1 MPYLQLTAKIS
12 GCIVA
17 IETSFLNIDPVLL
30 SQGLAL
36 AQVIF
41 IDIVM
46 AGDNAVAVGIAAA
59 GLPADKRRLAILY
72 GLIGAVIL
80 RISFV
85 LLTVEL
91 LRMVGLLLAGGILLL
106 WVCWKMWR
114 ELHEHHETQA
124 AEAALAEAAQ
134 HTGPHDA
141 EMATQI
147 ATAELKTK
155 NGKTKTLLSA
165 TLQILAADISMSLD
179 NVLAVAGAA
188 SHHVPILVFG
198 LLLSIAAMGVAA
210 NLIANI
216 LHKYRWI
223 AYAGVAV
230 VLFVAL
236 KMIWEGGHQIWEF
249 GHCDTTLKCVPA
261 MTNDFVI
268 WWRDIF
274 TGLLHKTH

>member
-1 MPYLQLTAKIS
+1 MT
-12 GCIVA
+12 
-17 IETSFLNIDPVLL
+17 IDPVLL

-36 AQVIF
+36 VQVIF
-41 IDIVM
+41 IDVVM

-72 GLIGAVIL
+72 GLIGAVVL
-80 RISFV
+80 RIGFV
-85 LLTVEL
+85 LITVQL
-91 LRMVGLLLAGGILLL
+91 LAMVGLLLAGGILLL

-114 ELHEHHETQA
+114 ELHEHHETAQ
-124 AEAALAEAAQ
+124 AEALIMAGTANLTDAEKAERAAQ
-134 HTGPHDA
+134 PRQA
-141 EMATQI
+141 P
-147 ATAELKTK
+147 TK
-155 NGKTKTLLSA
+155 KAKTLLSA

-188 SHHVPILVFG
+188 QHHVPILVFG

-210 NLIANI
+210 NLIANV

-223 AYAGVAV
+223 AFAGVAV

-249 GHCDTTLKCVPA
+249 GHCDTTLQCVPVMA
-261 MTNDFVI
+261 GDVAT
-268 WWRDIF
+268 WWKEFFAD
-274 TGLLHKTH
+274 LLPAK

>member
-1 MPYLQLTAKIS
+1 MA
-12 GCIVA
+12 
-17 IETSFLNIDPVLL
+17 IDPTLL

-36 AQVIF
+36 VQVIF
-41 IDIVM
+41 IDVVM

-59 GLPADKRRLAILY
+59 GLAPDKRRLAIVY

-80 RISFV
+80 RIGFV

-91 LRMVGLLLAGGILLL
+91 LNIVGLLLAGGVLLL

-114 ELHEHHETQA
+114 ELIEHHETQA
-124 AEAALAEAAQ
+124 AEAAVVDAAKANIGLDDPDMAAKVAAAEAKAR
-134 HTGPHDA
+134 A
-141 EMATQI
+141 A
-147 ATAELKTK
+147 AKS
-155 NGKTKTLLSA
+155 GKTKTLLSA

-188 SHHVPILVFG
+188 QHHVPILVFG

-210 NLIANI
+210 NFIANI

-230 VLFVAL
+230 VLLVAL

-249 GHCDTTLKCVPA
+249 GHCDTTLKCVPVMA
-261 MTNDFVI
+261 RDMGT
-268 WWRDIF
+268 WWHQF
-274 TGLLHKTH
+274 FAGLLTKA

>member
-1 MPYLQLTAKIS
+1 MTL
-12 GCIVA
+12 
-17 IETSFLNIDPVLL
+17 ETSFLNIDPVLL

-36 AQVIF
+36 VQVIF

-59 GLPADKRRLAILY
+59 GLPANKRKLAILY
-72 GLIGAVIL
+72 GLIGAVVL
-80 RISFV
+80 RIGFV
-85 LLTVEL
+85 LMTVEL
-91 LRMVGLLLAGGILLL
+91 LRLVGLLLAGGILLL

-124 AEAALAEAAQ
+124 AEAAAEAAKS
-134 HTGPHDA
+134 TGLHDPEAAAKVAAA
-141 EMATQI
+141 EAR
-147 ATAELKTK
+147 AK

-165 TLQILAADISMSLD
+165 TVQILAADISMSLD

-210 NLIANI
+210 NLIANV

-249 GHCDTTLKCVPA
+249 GHCDTTLKCLPVMA
-261 MTNDFVI
+261 GDTVA
-268 WWRDIF
+268 WWRDLF
-274 TGLLHKTH
+274 TNLLQHK

>member
-1 MPYLQLTAKIS
+1 MATW
-12 GCIVA
+12 
-17 IETSFLNIDPVLL
+17 TSFLNIDPVLL

-36 AQVIF
+36 VQVIF

-72 GLIGAVIL
+72 GLIGAVVL
-80 RISFV
+80 RIGFV

-91 LRMVGLLLAGGILLL
+91 LALVGLLLAGGILLL

-114 ELHEHHETQA
+114 ELHEHHETLA
-124 AEAALAEAAQ
+124 AETALAATVK
-134 HTGPHDA
+134 HTGLHDP
-141 EMATQI
+141 EMVAKV
-147 ATAELKTK
+147 AAAELKAKT
-155 NGKTKTLLSA
+155 GKAKTLLSA

-249 GHCDTTLKCVPA
+249 GHCDTTLKCVPI
-261 MTNDFVI
+261 MTTDFVA
-268 WWRDIF
+268 WWSDFF
-274 TGLLHKTH
+274 TSLLPHK

>member
-1 MPYLQLTAKIS
+1 M
-12 GCIVA
+12 A
-17 IETSFLNIDPVLL
+17 IETFLNIDPALL

-36 AQVIF
+36 VQVIF

-59 GLPADKRRLAILY
+59 GLAPDKRRLAILY

-80 RISFV
+80 RIGFV
-85 LLTVEL
+85 LLTVQL
-91 LRMVGLLLAGGILLL
+91 LAIVGLLLAGGILLL

-114 ELHEHHETQA
+114 ELSEHHETQA
-124 AEAALAEAAQ
+124 AEAALAEAAK
-134 HTGPHDA
+134 HTGLQDP
-141 EMATQI
+141 EMA
-147 ATAELKTK
+147 AKVAAAELKARS
-155 NGKTKTLLSA
+155 GKAKTLLSA

-188 SHHVPILVFG
+188 QHHVPILVFG
-198 LLLSIAAMGVAA
+198 LLLSIAAMGIAA

-223 AYAGVAV
+223 AYIGVAV

-249 GHCDTTLKCVPA
+249 GHCDTTFKCAPVMA
-261 MTNDFVI
+261 TDLITWWHDF
-268 WWRDIF
+268 F
-274 TGLLHKTH
+274 TELLPKK

>member
-1 MPYLQLTAKIS
+1 M
-12 GCIVA
+12 A

-36 AQVIF
+36 VQVIF

-80 RISFV
+80 RIGFV
-85 LLTVEL
+85 LITVQL
-91 LRMVGLLLAGGILLL
+91 LAMVGLLLAGGILLL

-114 ELHEHHETQA
+114 ELHEHHETAQ
-124 AEAALAEAAQ
+124 AEALIMAGNVNLTDAEKAERAAQ
-134 HTGPHDA
+134 PQQTSSR
-141 EMATQI
+141 
-147 ATAELKTK
+147 
-155 NGKTKTLLSA
+155 KTKTLLSA

-249 GHCDTTLKCVPA
+249 GHCDTTLKCVPV
-261 MTNDFVI
+261 MTNDFVT
-268 WWRDIF
+268 WWKDAF
-274 TGLLHKTH
+274 TRLLHK

>member
-1 MPYLQLTAKIS
+1 M
-12 GCIVA
+12 A

-36 AQVIF
+36 VQVIF

-59 GLPADKRRLAILY
+59 GLPANKRKLAILY
-72 GLIGAVIL
+72 GLIGAVVL
-80 RISFV
+80 RIGFV
-85 LLTVEL
+85 LMTVEL
-91 LRMVGLLLAGGILLL
+91 LRLVGLLLAGGILLL

-124 AEAALAEAAQ
+124 AEAAAEAAKS
-134 HTGPHDA
+134 TGLHDPEAAAKVAAA
-141 EMATQI
+141 EAR
-147 ATAELKTK
+147 AK

-165 TLQILAADISMSLD
+165 TVQILAADISMSLD

-210 NLIANI
+210 NLIANV

-249 GHCDTTLKCVPA
+249 GHCDTTLKCLPVMA
-261 MTNDFVI
+261 GDTVA
-268 WWRDIF
+268 WWRDLF
-274 TGLLHKTH
+274 TNLLQHK

>member
-1 MPYLQLTAKIS
+1 M
-12 GCIVA
+12 A

-36 AQVIF
+36 VQVIF

-59 GLPADKRRLAILY
+59 GLTPDKRRLAILY

-80 RISFV
+80 RIGFV
-85 LLTVEL
+85 LITVEL
-91 LRMVGLLLAGGILLL
+91 LALVGLLLAGGILLL

-114 ELHEHHETQA
+114 ELREHHETAQ
-124 AEAALAEAAQ
+124 AEALVMAGTVNL
-134 HTGPHDA
+134 TDA
-141 EMATQI
+141 EKAER
-147 ATAELKTK
+147 TAQPQQASTK
-155 NGKTKTLLSA
+155 KAKTLLSA

-188 SHHVPILVFG
+188 QHHVPILVFG

-210 NLIANI
+210 NLIAKV

-249 GHCDTTLKCVPA
+249 GHCDATLKCLPVMA
-261 MTNDFVI
+261 GDAET
-268 WWRDIF
+268 WWRDLF
-274 TGLLHKTH
+274 NNLLPHK

>member
-1 MPYLQLTAKIS
+1 
-12 GCIVA
+12 VA

-36 AQVIF
+36 VQVIF

-59 GLPADKRRLAILY
+59 GLPANKRKLAILY
-72 GLIGAVIL
+72 GLIGAVVL
-80 RISFV
+80 RIGFV
-85 LLTVEL
+85 LMTVEL
-91 LRMVGLLLAGGILLL
+91 LRLVGLLLAGGILLL

-124 AEAALAEAAQ
+124 AEAAAEAAKS
-134 HTGPHDA
+134 TGLHDPEAAAKVAAA
-141 EMATQI
+141 EAR
-147 ATAELKTK
+147 AK

-165 TLQILAADISMSLD
+165 TVQILAADISMSLD

-210 NLIANI
+210 NLIANV

-249 GHCDTTLKCVPA
+249 GHCDTTLKCLPVMA
-261 MTNDFVI
+261 GDTVA
-268 WWRDIF
+268 WWRDLF
-274 TGLLHKTH
+274 TNLLQHK

>member
-1 MPYLQLTAKIS
+1 
-12 GCIVA
+12 VA
-17 IETSFLNIDPVLL
+17 LETSFMTIDPVLL

-36 AQVIF
+36 VQVIF
-41 IDIVM
+41 IDVVM

-59 GLPADKRRLAILY
+59 GLPADKRRLAIIY

-80 RISFV
+80 RIGFV
-85 LLTVEL
+85 LITVQL
-91 LRMVGLLLAGGILLL
+91 LAMVGLLLAGGILLL

-114 ELHEHHETQA
+114 ELHEHHETEQ
-124 AEAALAEAAQ
+124 AEALIMAGNANL
-134 HTGPHDA
+134 TDA
-141 EMATQI
+141 EKAERDTQP
-147 ATAELKTK
+147 KQVSTK
-155 NGKTKTLLSA
+155 KTKTLLSA

-188 SHHVPILVFG
+188 QHHVEILVFG

-210 NLIANI
+210 NLIAKV

-223 AYAGVAV
+223 AFGGVAV

-249 GHCDTTLKCVPA
+249 GHCDATLKCVPV
-261 MTNDFVI
+261 MTHEVVV
-268 WWRDIF
+268 WWKEF
-274 TGLLHKTH
+274 FSGFGK

>member
-1 MPYLQLTAKIS
+1 M
-12 GCIVA
+12 A
-17 IETSFLNIDPVLL
+17 IETLFLNIDPVLL

-36 AQVIF
+36 VQVIF
-41 IDIVM
+41 IDLVM

-72 GLIGAVIL
+72 GLIGAVVL
-80 RISFV
+80 RIGFV
-85 LLTVEL
+85 LLTVQL
-91 LRMVGLLLAGGILLL
+91 LALVGLLLAGGILLL

-124 AEAALAEAAQ
+124 AEATLAEAAK
-134 HTGPHDA
+134 HTGLHDP
-141 EMATQI
+141 EMA
-147 ATAELKTK
+147 AKVVAAELRAKS
-155 NGKTKTLLSA
+155 GKTKTLLSA

-249 GHCDTTLKCVPA
+249 GHCDMTLQCVPA
-261 MTNDFVI
+261 MSNDFVT
-268 WWRDIF
+268 WWKNIF
-274 TGLLHKTH
+274 TGLMHRAN

>member
-1 MPYLQLTAKIS
+1 
-12 GCIVA
+12 VA

-36 AQVIF
+36 VQVIF

-59 GLPADKRRLAILY
+59 GLAPDKRRLAILY

-80 RISFV
+80 RIGFV
-85 LLTVEL
+85 LVTVQL
-91 LRMVGLLLAGGILLL
+91 LAMVGLLLAGGILLL

-114 ELHEHHETQA
+114 ELHEHHETAQ
-124 AEAALAEAAQ
+124 AEALIMAGNVNLTDAEKAERAAQ
-134 HTGPHDA
+134 PQQTSKKA
-141 EMATQI
+141 
-147 ATAELKTK
+147 
-155 NGKTKTLLSA
+155 KTLLSA

-188 SHHVPILVFG
+188 QHHVPILVFG

-210 NLIANI
+210 NLIANV

-249 GHCDTTLKCVPA
+249 GHCDATLKCVPV
-261 MTNDFVI
+261 MTNDFVT
-268 WWRDIF
+268 WWKDAF
-274 TGLLHKTH
+274 TGLLHKTS

>member
-1 MPYLQLTAKIS
+1 M
-12 GCIVA
+12 A

-36 AQVIF
+36 VQVVF

-59 GLPADKRRLAILY
+59 GLAPDKRRLAILY

-80 RISFV
+80 RIGFV
-85 LLTVEL
+85 LVTVEL
-91 LRMVGLLLAGGILLL
+91 LALVGLLLAGGILLL

-114 ELHEHHETQA
+114 ELHEHHETIA
-124 AEAALAEAAQ
+124 AEAAAEAAKS
-134 HTGPHDA
+134 TGLHDPESAAKVAAA
-141 EMATQI
+141 EVRA
-147 ATAELKTK
+147 K

-165 TLQILAADISMSLD
+165 TIQILAADISMSLD

-249 GHCDTTLKCVPA
+249 GHCDATLKCLPVMA
-261 MTNDFVI
+261 GDTAI
-268 WWRDIF
+268 WWRDLF
-274 TGLLHKTH
+274 TNLLPHK

>member
-1 MPYLQLTAKIS
+1 
-12 GCIVA
+12 VA
-17 IETSFLNIDPVLL
+17 TWTSFLNIDPVLL

-36 AQVIF
+36 VQVIF

-59 GLPADKRRLAILY
+59 GLPADKRRLAIVY

-80 RISFV
+80 RIGFV

-91 LRMVGLLLAGGILLL
+91 LAMVGLLLAGGILLL

-114 ELHEHHETQA
+114 ELNEHHETVAA
-124 AEAALAEAAQ
+124 AEAAVVEAAKY
-134 HTGPHDA
+134 TGLQDP
-141 EMATQI
+141 EMA
-147 ATAELKTK
+147 AKVAAAELKAK

-188 SHHVPILVFG
+188 QHHVPILVFG

-223 AYAGVAV
+223 AYVGVAV

-249 GHCDTTLKCVPA
+249 GQCDASLKCVPVMA
-261 MTNDFVI
+261 GDFVT
-268 WWRDIF
+268 WWRDFF
-274 TGLLHKTH
+274 TSLLPHK